1 MPQRNSTITKTEAA
15 RPMKRIY
22 IPISREEYDEMV
34 GNKQLFRERLD
45 SFIEQY
51 PELFPPEIEVSYDLY
66 GFRKQSVKMPD
77 VSLRRI
83 CLKVLDQY
91 GQRQVYTVTPS
102 FVMPYMV
109 GYADDVEKALFL
121 RRFGVPF
128 WALTYIFGH
137 DDMYWQ
143 RMIAGLGRNDIV
155 GTTIKAPDKLPEHLL
170 ADEKHTRLN
179 GEKAYI
185 ATTVADD
192 CVLGA
197 SLALTADEEHLTEAY
212 GHFKQE
218 AQRLDP
224 DYQPETV
231 NTDGW
236 SATQLAWKALF
247 PTITTILCFLHAFLS
262 IRTRGKH
269 LKETF
274 QEIKQR
280 VWDIYHADHATSF
293 MQQIADLQQWAQA
306 HVTGP
311 TLKAILKLCS
321 NADRFVL
328 TFNHPNAYRTSNMID
343 RHLDPLD
350 RCLYAA
356 RYFHGHLMSA
366 EYQIRAWALLHNFH
380 PYCPRAK
387 IRKHYQSPF
396 HKLNRFVYHDNWL
409 QNLLVASSIG
419 GRYAFNTIR

>member
-1 MPQRNSTITKTEAA
+1 MPQRHSTKTKTKAA
-15 RPMKRIY
+15 KATKRIY
-22 IPISREEYDEMV
+22 IPISREEYDEIIDD
-34 GNKQLFRERLD
+34 KQCFRERLD
-45 SFIEQY
+45 SFIKQY
-51 PELFPPEIEVSYDLY
+51 PELFPTEIEEGYDLY

-83 CLKVLDQY
+83 CLKVLDEQE
-91 GQRQVYTVTPS
+91 QRQVYTVTPS

-121 RRFGVPF
+121 RCFGVPF
-128 WALTYIFGH
+128 WALTYVFGH
-137 DDMYWQ
+137 NDMYWQ
-143 RMIAGLGRNDIV
+143 RMVAGLGRNDIV
-155 GTTIKAPDKLPEHLL
+155 GTTIKNPEKLPVHLL
-170 ADEKHTRLN
+170 ADEKHTRWN
-179 GEKAYI
+179 GEKVYI
-185 ATTVADD
+185 ATTVAQD
-192 CVLGA
+192 CILGA
-197 SLALTADEEHLTEAY
+197 SLTLAADEPHLTEAY

-218 AQRLDP
+218 AHSLNP
-224 DYQPETV
+224 NYQPQTV

-247 PTITTILCFLHAFLS
+247 PTITLILCFLHAFLS
-262 IRTRGKH
+262 IRSRGKH

-274 QEIKQR
+274 QAITQR
-280 VWDIYHADHATSF
+280 VWDIYHADQALSF
-293 MQQIADLQQWAQA
+293 LQQITDLQQWAQA

-328 TFNHPNAYRTSNMID
+328 AFDYPNAYRTSNMID
-343 RHLDPLD
+343 RQLDPLD

-387 IRKHYQSPF
+387 IREKYSSSF
-396 HKLNRFVYHDNWL
+396 HQLNGFVYHDNWL
-409 QNLLVASSIG
+409 QNLLVASSMG

>member
-15 RPMKRIY
+15 RPTKRIY
-22 IPISREEYDEMV
+22 ISISREEYDEMV

-45 SFIEQY
+45 RFIEQY

-328 TFNHPNAYRTSNMID
+328 TFDHPNAYRTSNMID